1 MPPASTSTT
10 NDMITEEPTSPHQ
23 IPRLTRRLTGFLP
36 QEIKA
41 IDTMIPLKS
50 RALWNKHQ
58 VKNLTRQKIFKI
70 DSLTMWKLH

>member
-36 QEIKA
+36 QEIKS
-41 IDTMIPLKS
+41 IDTMIPFKVKS
-50 RALWNKHQ
+50 
-58 VKNLTRQKIFKI
+58 V
-70 DSLTMWKLH
+70 ME